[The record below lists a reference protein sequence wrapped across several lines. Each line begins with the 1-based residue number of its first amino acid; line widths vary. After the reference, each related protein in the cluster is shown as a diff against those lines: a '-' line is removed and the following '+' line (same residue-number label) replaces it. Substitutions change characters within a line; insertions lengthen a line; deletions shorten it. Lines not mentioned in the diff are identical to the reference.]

1 MKLKCC
7 LVTQSFPDSYL
18 LVNSCECFRMELMD
32 ELSGVR
38 DALVQQM
45 FNDTLLRRNLSAIDD
60 ADGPLPTSIKITVVV
75 VYLIVCVV
83 GLVGNCLVMYVII
96 R

>member
-1 MKLKCC
+1 MGAFF
-7 LVTQSFPDSYL
+7 T
-18 LVNSCECFRMELMD
+18 MELL
-32 ELSGVR
+32 ELS
-38 DALVQQM
+38 DVQQM
-45 FNDTLLRRNLSAIDD
+45 FNDSRFQGNLSELDD
-60 ADGPLPTSIKITVVV
+60 VDEPLPKGAKVTVVV